1 MADAEQ
7 VSNPNDSTSVAH
19 NLLAPPGWK
28 KKLVPK
34 KSGTPTQ
41 NTVVFIAPTG
51 DELNTKRSL
60 ERYLKSNPGGPS
72 ITEFDWST
80 GEITPTRRS
89 ARISEKVKESPV
101 KTAENESKKKPRR
114 ARKSQ
119 GESEDVEKQEAE
131 KEEGQVEAAKNEKME
146 DAQQGKETLTS
157 ETGKDAMEE
166 EKKGN
171 EKYEEGKPE
180 LMQEEIG
187 EESKTAGGK
196 ELAEKGE
203 EEKSVV
209 KPEIHSTEGEA
220 KECLVAEI
228 EENLEKHKNL
238 DKKNEN
244 GCEGTGPVENYNQER
259 YPEPLK
265 ELHEPIDKA
274 KDMDTSSNNSEAKQ
288 PSAPSPTT

>member
-41 NTVVFIAPTG
+41 NTVVFVAPTG
-51 DELNTKRSL
+51 EEHNTKRSL

-101 KTAENESKKKPRR
+101 KTPENESKKKRRR
-114 ARKSQ
+114 ARKSR

-131 KEEGQVEAAKNEKME
+131 KEEGQVEDAKK
-146 DAQQGKETLTS
+146 
-157 ETGKDAMEE
+157 
-166 EKKGN
+166 
-171 EKYEEGKPE
+171 
-180 LMQEEIG
+180 
-187 EESKTAGGK
+187 
-196 ELAEKGE
+196 
-203 EEKSVV
+203 
-209 KPEIHSTEGEA
+209 
-220 KECLVAEI
+220 
-228 EENLEKHKNL
+228 
-238 DKKNEN
+238 
-244 GCEGTGPVENYNQER
+244 
-259 YPEPLK
+259 
-265 ELHEPIDKA
+265 
-274 KDMDTSSNNSEAKQ
+274 
-288 PSAPSPTT
+288 